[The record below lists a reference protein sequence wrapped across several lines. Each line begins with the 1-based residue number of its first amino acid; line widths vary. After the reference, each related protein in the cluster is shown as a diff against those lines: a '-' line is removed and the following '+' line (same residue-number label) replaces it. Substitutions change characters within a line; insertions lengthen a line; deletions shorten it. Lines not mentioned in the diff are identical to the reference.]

1 MLIVSRA
8 SFPLRAV
15 CLRPIQTQ
23 QVTLVVDGPLSKT
36 VLALGVHRG
45 LAAICGGARGLWL
58 GPAQTLA
65 GGNAELRVHRAP
77 GPPLAPNDLERP
89 SRDGLDSG
97 LNRWP
102 RPSRAQLRLRHSLSA
117 ILRQEEL
124 ENTLAHAG
132 DLRAAYF
139 VLTMPRGA

>member
-1 MLIVSRA
+1 MVPCQRQFS
-8 SFPLRAV
+8 PLEYTEALLQSAGV
-15 CLRPIQTQ
+15 PVAFGSVQHRPSPEEMPSCVPTA
-23 QVTLVVDGPLSKT
+23 P
-36 VLALGVHRG
+36 
-45 LAAICGGARGLWL
+45 
-58 GPAQTLA
+58 
-65 GGNAELRVHRAP
+65 P

-102 RPSRAQLRLRHSLSA
+102 RPSSAQLRLRHSLSA